1 MVCVGLVAVLALG
14 FWSRAVS
21 TCVRA
26 CMAAF
31 WIATSKLGSIGYR
44 HLKLDLT
51 RNGDDVP
58 AQEIDKHVV
67 KPDVFPPWMHQ
78 KAALTGVPIQGYG
91 NRTDDFQDGIDVIA
105 LVRVA
110 SRGSSFTFV
119 TENSKQTLFSNAN
132 QTQMLHL

>member
-1 MVCVGLVAVLALG
+1 
-14 FWSRAVS
+14 
-21 TCVRA
+21 
-26 CMAAF
+26 MAAF
-31 WIATSKLGSIGYR
+31 WIATSKLGLIRYR

-58 AQEIDKHVV
+58 AQELLRHVV
-67 KPDVFPPWMHQ
+67 KPDVWPPWMHQ
-78 KAALTGVPIQGYG
+78 KAALTGVPIPG
-91 NRTDDFQDGIDVIA
+91 NGTLKDDLKDGIDVIA

-132 QTQMLHL
+132 QTQILHL

>member
-1 MVCVGLVAVLALG
+1 
-14 FWSRAVS
+14 
-21 TCVRA
+21 
-26 CMAAF
+26 MAAF

-51 RNGDDVP
+51 RNGDDVQ
-58 AQEIDKHVV
+58 AQEVRHDV
-67 KPDVFPPWMHQ
+67 KADVWPPWMHQ

-91 NRTDDFQDGIDVIA
+91 NQTDDFKDGIDVIA

-119 TENSKQTLFSNAN
+119 TQN
-132 QTQMLHL
+132 

>member
-1 MVCVGLVAVLALG
+1 
-14 FWSRAVS
+14 
-21 TCVRA
+21 
-26 CMAAF
+26 MAAF

-67 KPDVFPPWMHQ
+67 KPDVFPHWMHQ